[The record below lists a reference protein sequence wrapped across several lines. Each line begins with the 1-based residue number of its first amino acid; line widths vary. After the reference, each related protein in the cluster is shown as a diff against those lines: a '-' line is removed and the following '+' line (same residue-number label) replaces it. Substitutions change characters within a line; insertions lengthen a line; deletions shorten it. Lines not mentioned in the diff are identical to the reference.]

1 MKKDDPK
8 EGGNDEEELRHSLE
22 SGGICCHG
30 SIERN
35 VSNVKQ
41 NKPHISGRG
50 FSLIEMVLV
59 LALIGIITALIAP
72 GLVNNFTSVRLK
84 TSAQKT
90 VAIITYTRNQA
101 VFKKKFVWL
110 LFDRKMNRVAVIDPT
125 GEGKAVNISSAAASD
140 AFSPSTKAYFYP
152 EDVLIE
158 KLVIGGKE
166 VSDPQG
172 VFIFYPNGSSSG
184 GEIGLRAK
192 NARSYCITIDPL
204 MSTAKVLVN
213 GKETG

>member
-1 MKKDDPK
+1 MK
-8 EGGNDEEELRHSLE
+8 
-22 SGGICCHG
+22 I
-30 SIERN
+30 N
-35 VSNVKQ
+35 VIKNNRYK
-41 NKPHISGRG
+41 ISGTG

-72 GLVNNFTSVRLK
+72 GLINSLTGARLK

-90 VAIITYTRNQA
+90 VAIINYTRNQA
-101 VFKKKFVWL
+101 VLKKKFVWL
-110 LFDRKMNRVAVIDPT
+110 LFDRKMNRVAVMDPT
-125 GEGKAVNISSAAASD
+125 EEGKAVNISSAAAAD
-140 AFSPSTKAYFYP
+140 AFSPSTKVYSYP

-158 KLVIGGKE
+158 KLVIGRKE

-192 NARSYCITIDPL
+192 NARSYFITIDPL